1 MLVRTVTFALRSL
14 HNSMICRN
22 TLTKN
27 GTPIEYNGVVVSV
40 YEKLDKTQAATWKQ
54 FASSGSVFLDYGYIT
69 ALQFSAADVDYRYVF
84 FEEKGTLIGIA
95 AFQLVWVEAVDP
107 ADSIQKN
114 LPLLRNVARSLM
126 GAEMKRRIVVAGNS
140 FSTGAHG
147 FRFIEN
153 VPEIQRIALVSAA
166 ANLVVDREKA
176 AGGKV
181 SAVLFKD
188 FFENGQAIEQAY
200 RKANYAPVNQE
211 ANMLLPLPAHWQSFD
226 DYQNALTSKYRTK
239 VRSVLRKSEAL
250 EIHPLNAQDIE
261 RLSDKIYAL
270 YAQVRNH
277 ADFRMGTVSQ
287 DTFLALAENLGEKFT
302 MFGYY
307 LNDELVG
314 FQCGIANGNCLD
326 AHLVGFDYSL
336 NQRYAIYQ
344 RILYRYIADAIS
356 DGFEVINFGRTALEI
371 KSTVG
376 AFPVK
381 MYCYMRHT
389 GKAPNTVLKLFSGF
403 VSPPKETSHLAYK
416 ITELPHFPERITQ
429 LAIEKRS

>member
-1 MLVRTVTFALRSL
+1 
-14 HNSMICRN
+14 MICRN

-27 GTPIEYNGVVVSV
+27 GTPIEYNGVVISV
-40 YEKLDKTQAATWKQ
+40 YERLEEKQ
-54 FASSGSVFLDYGYIT
+54 ISEWNHVASSGSVFLNYGYT
-69 ALQFSAADVDYRYVF
+69 SALQQSSAEVDYRYAF
-84 FEEKGTLIGIA
+84 FEEKGALIGIA

-107 ADSIQKN
+107 ADSIQKSI
-114 LPLLRNVARSLM
+114 PLLRNVARSLV
-126 GAEMKRRIVVAGNS
+126 GTAMKRRILVAGNS

-147 FRFIEN
+147 FYFN
-153 VPEIQRIALVSAA
+153 DHVPGAQRVALVSAA

-176 AGGKV
+176 AGRKV

-188 FFENGQAIEQAY
+188 FFDNGPSIEQAY

-250 EIHPLNAQDIE
+250 EVHPLHAKDIE

-270 YAQVRNH
+270 YAQVRDR
-277 ADFRMGTVSQ
+277 AVFRMGAVSK
-287 DTFLALAENLGEKFT
+287 DTFLALSENLGTKFT
-302 MFGYY
+302 MLGYY
-307 LNDELVG
+307 LNNELVG

-356 DGFEVINFGRTALEI
+356 GGYKVINFGRTAHEI

-381 MYCYMRHT
+381 MHCYMRHT
-389 GKAPNTVLKLFSGF
+389 GKAPNTVLKIFSGF
-403 VSPPKETSHLAYK
+403 VSPPKETSHLAFK
-416 ITELPHFPERITQ
+416 VAELKHFPERVTQ

>member
-40 YEKLDKTQAATWKQ
+40 YEKLDKTQAAAWKQ

-69 ALQFSAADVDYRYVF
+69 ALQFSAADVDYRYAF

-188 FFENGQAIEQAY
+188 FFDNGPAIEQAY

-250 EIHPLNAQDIE
+250 EVHPLNAQDIE

-277 ADFRMGTVSQ
+277 ADFRMGTASQ

-302 MFGYY
+302 IFGYY

-336 NQRYAIYQ
+336 NQRHAIYQ

-356 DGFEVINFGRTALEI
+356 GGFEVINFGRTAHEI